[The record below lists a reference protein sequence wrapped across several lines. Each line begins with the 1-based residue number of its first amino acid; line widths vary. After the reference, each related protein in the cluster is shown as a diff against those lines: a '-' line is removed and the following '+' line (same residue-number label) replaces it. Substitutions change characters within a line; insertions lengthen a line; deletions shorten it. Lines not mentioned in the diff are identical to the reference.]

1 MGRAARGHAAAD
13 GAGGDDLAVRLVSI
27 ARRLR
32 RRQTDAER
40 NLWARLKSKQ
50 IEGAKFRRQHP
61 IGPYVVDFVC
71 LEKKL
76 VVEIDGGHHNEDE
89 VSLKD
94 NDRAS
99 WLVGEGYRVLRFWNN
114 DVLNQMESVLEKTR
128 EAVSPS
134 L

>member
-1 MGRAARGHAAAD
+1 M
-13 GAGGDDLAVRLVSI
+13 
-27 ARRLR
+27 
-32 RRQTDAER
+32 
-40 NLWARLKSKQ
+40 KSKQ

-76 VVEIDGGHHNEDE
+76 VVEIDGGHHNEDD

-94 NDRAS
+94 SDRAA

-114 DVLNQMESVLEKTR
+114 DVLNQMESVIEKIR

>member
-1 MGRAARGHAAAD
+1 MGRAACGHAAAD
-13 GAGGDDLAVRLVSI
+13 GAGGDAGMRLISLARK
-27 ARRLR
+27 LR

-50 IEGAKFRRQHP
+50 IESAKFRRQHP

-76 VVEIDGGHHNEDE
+76 VVEIDGGHHNEDD

-94 NDRAS
+94 SDRAA

-114 DVLNQMESVLEKTR
+114 DVLNQMESVIEKIR

>member
-1 MGRAARGHAAAD
+1 MGRAACGHAAAD
-13 GAGGDDLAVRLVSI
+13 GAGGDVVTVRLVSI

-32 RRQTDAER
+32 RRQTDVER

-50 IEGAKFRRQHP
+50 IEGVKFRRQQP
-61 IGPYVVDFVC
+61 LGPYVVDFVC
-71 LEKKL
+71 LEKKI
-76 VVEIDGGHHNEDE
+76 VVEIDGGHHNEDD

-94 NDRAS
+94 SDRAA

-114 DVLNQMESVLEKTR
+114 DVLNQMESVLEEIR
-128 EAVSPS
+128 EAVLPS